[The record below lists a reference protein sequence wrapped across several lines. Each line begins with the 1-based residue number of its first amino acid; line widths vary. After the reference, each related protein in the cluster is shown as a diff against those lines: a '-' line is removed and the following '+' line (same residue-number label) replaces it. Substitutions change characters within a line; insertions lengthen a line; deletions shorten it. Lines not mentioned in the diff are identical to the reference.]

1 MNVGELFNLHQKMA
15 FIGADEGPS
24 VAFSAG
30 PGGSSDAVYVVVWVV
45 GDVVVHHVGD
55 AVNINASGSE
65 I

>member
-1 MNVGELFNLHQKMA
+1 MA